1 MININDPVQAAK
13 LFAELDPVED
23 PQGKQALKQVDF
35 RQLGLFFPNKSYGSV
50 EEAAQSLRQSKQRI
64 TDLLS
69 VAKGK

>member
-13 LFAELDPVED
+13 LFSELDPVED

-35 RQLGLFFPNKSYGSV
+35 RHLGLFFPNKAYSSV
-50 EEAAQSLRQSKQRI
+50 DEAAQSLRQSKQRI

-69 VAKGK
+69 VAKDK

>member
-35 RQLGLFFPNKSYGSV
+35 R
-50 EEAAQSLRQSKQRI
+50 
-64 TDLLS
+64 
-69 VAKGK
+69 